1 MGSKSGTLLSFMQ
14 IHMQKTYKSFGIEVM
29 KLMLR
34 PINKVFGRVAQ
45 LDRASAF

>member
-1 MGSKSGTLLSFMQ
+1 MGSKSGILLSFMQ
-14 IHMQKTYKSFGIEVM
+14 FYMQMTFKSFNFEVM

-34 PINKVFGRVAQ
+34 PINKGIGRVAQ